1 MTNEMLVSEAKYQSS
16 MLMFRNLMNDGVISN
31 EDYIAAEKI
40 LKEKYTPHFGAL
52 FFDLSLT

>member
-1 MTNEMLVSEAKYQSS
+1 MTNEMLISEAKYQSS

-31 EDYIAAEKI
+31 EDYIAAEKV
-40 LKEKYTPHFGAL
+40 LKEKYNPHLGVL